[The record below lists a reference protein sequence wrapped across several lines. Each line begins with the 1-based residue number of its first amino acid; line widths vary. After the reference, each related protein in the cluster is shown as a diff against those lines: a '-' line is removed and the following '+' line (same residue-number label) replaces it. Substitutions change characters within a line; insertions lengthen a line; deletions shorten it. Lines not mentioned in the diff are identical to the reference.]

1 MQPIRKNELEFHEK
15 LIESKSKV
23 QKTELD
29 RKIRIEAEKLTEK
42 SLPAFKKKIKV
53 DKLLEAF
60 KSATKE
66 YNAFIDQKNAKE
78 KQLERKKDQACDILA
93 DHLTAQSKI
102 YDWSNEHRI
111 SRGESIS
118 DYESIIR
125 EACNQEAITHIK
137 QSELGTKYLS
147 LGVVEEQAKIALM
160 SGVSLS
166 EAVKNINAIMK
177 QSGIVYFNS
186 KMLQIANK

>member
-15 LIESKSKV
+15 LIERKSSV
-23 QKTELD
+23 QKNELD

-42 SLPAFKKKIKV
+42 SLLAFKKKIKV

-60 KSATKE
+60 KFATKE
-66 YNAFIDQKNAKE
+66 YNTFTDQKNAKE
-78 KQLERKKDQACDILA
+78 KQLERKKDQACDMLV
-93 DHLTAQSKI
+93 DHLEAQAKI
-102 YDWSNEHRI
+102 YDWNSRIDRNEK
-111 SRGESIS
+111 IS
-118 DYESIIR
+118 DYETVIR
-125 EACNQEAITHIK
+125 EACNQEAMTHIK

-160 SGVSLS
+160 SGASLS

>member
-53 DKLLEAF
+53 DKLLEAY

-78 KQLERKKDQACDILA
+78 KQLERKKDQACDMLA
-93 DHLTAQSKI
+93 DHITAQAKI
-102 YDWSNEHRI
+102 YDWNNSRVE
-111 SRGESIS
+111 RGESIS

-125 EACNQEAITHIK
+125 EACNQEAIAHIK

-160 SGVSLS
+160 SGASLS

>member
-15 LIESKSKV
+15 LIERKSSV
-23 QKTELD
+23 QKNELD

-66 YNAFIDQKNAKE
+66 YNAFTDQKNAKE
-78 KQLERKKDQACDILA
+78 KQLERKKNQACDVLA
-93 DHLTAQSKI
+93 DHLEAQAKI
-102 YDWSNEHRI
+102 YDWNNEHRI
-111 SRGESIS
+111 DRGEKIS
-118 DYESIIR
+118 DYESVIR
-125 EACNQEAITHIK
+125 EACNQEAMTHVK

-160 SGVSLS
+160 SGSPLS

>member
-78 KQLERKKDQACDILA
+78 KQLERKKDQACDILV

-125 EACNQEAITHIK
+125 EACNQEAIAHIK

-160 SGVSLS
+160 SGSPLH

>member
-93 DHLTAQSKI
+93 DHLEAQSKI
-102 YDWSNEHRI
+102 YDWNNSRI
-111 SRGESIS
+111 DRGEKIS

-125 EACNQEAITHIK
+125 EACNQEAMAHIK

-160 SGVSLS
+160 SGASLS

-186 KMLQIANK
+186 KMLQIASK

>member
-125 EACNQEAITHIK
+125 EACNQEAIAHIK

-160 SGVSLS
+160 SGSPLS

-177 QSGIVYFNS
+177 QSGIVYFNP

>member
-42 SLPAFKKKIKV
+42 SLTAFKKKIKV

-93 DHLTAQSKI
+93 DHLEAQAKI
-102 YDWSNEHRI
+102 YDWNNSRI
-111 SRGESIS
+111 DRGEKIS

-125 EACNQEAITHIK
+125 EACNQEAIAHIR

-160 SGVSLS
+160 SGASLS

-186 KMLQIANK
+186 KMLQIASK

>member
-1 MQPIRKNELEFHEK
+1 M
-15 LIESKSKV
+15 
-23 QKTELD
+23 
-29 RKIRIEAEKLTEK
+29 
-42 SLPAFKKKIKV
+42 
-53 DKLLEAF
+53 LEAF

-93 DHLTAQSKI
+93 DHLEAQAKI
-102 YDWSNEHRI
+102 YDWNNSRI
-111 SRGESIS
+111 DRGEKIS

-125 EACNQEAITHIK
+125 EACNQEAMAHIK

-160 SGVSLS
+160 SGASLS

-186 KMLQIANK
+186 KMLQIASK

>member
-15 LIESKSKV
+15 LIERKSSV
-23 QKTELD
+23 QKNELD

-42 SLPAFKKKIKV
+42 SLSAFKKKIKV

-66 YNAFIDQKNAKE
+66 YNTFTDQKNAKE
-78 KQLERKKDQACDILA
+78 KQLERKKDQACDMLS
-93 DHLTAQSKI
+93 DHLEAQAKI
-102 YDWSNEHRI
+102 YDWGSESEI
-111 SRGESIS
+111 SRGESIG
-118 DYESIIR
+118 DYEAVIR
-125 EACNQEAITHIK
+125 SACNQEAITHIK
-137 QSELGTKYLS
+137 QSEIGTKYLS

-160 SGVSLS
+160 SGASLS

>member
-42 SLPAFKKKIKV
+42 SLTAFKKKIKV

-78 KQLERKKDQACDILA
+78 KQLERKKDHVCDILA
-93 DHLTAQSKI
+93 DHLEAQAKI
-102 YDWSNEHRI
+102 YDWNNSRI
-111 SRGESIS
+111 DRGEKIS

-125 EACNQEAITHIK
+125 EACNQEAMAHIK
-137 QSELGTKYLS
+137 QSELGTKYIS

-160 SGVSLS
+160 SGASLS

-186 KMLQIANK
+186 KMLQIASK

>member
-66 YNAFIDQKNAKE
+66 YNAFIDQKNSKE
-78 KQLERKKDQACDILA
+78 KQLERKKDQACNILA
-93 DHLTAQSKI
+93 DHLETQAKI
-102 YDWSNEHRI
+102 YDWNNSRI
-111 SRGESIS
+111 DRNESIS
-118 DYESIIR
+118 DYEAIIR
-125 EACNQEAITHIK
+125 GACNQEAIAHIK

-160 SGVSLS
+160 SGSPLH

-186 KMLQIANK
+186 KMLQIASK

>member
-15 LIESKSKV
+15 LIERKSSV
-23 QKTELD
+23 QKNELD

-66 YNAFIDQKNAKE
+66 YNAFTDQKNAKE
-78 KQLERKKDQACDILA
+78 KQLERKKNQACDVLA
-93 DHLTAQSKI
+93 DHLEAQAKI
-102 YDWSNEHRI
+102 YDWNNEHRI
-111 SRGESIS
+111 DRGEKIS
-118 DYESIIR
+118 DYESVIR
-125 EACNQEAITHIK
+125 EACNQEAMTHVK

-147 LGVVEEQAKIALM
+147 LGVVEEQSKIALM
-160 SGVSLS
+160 SGASLS

-177 QSGIVYFNS
+177 QSGIVYFNN
-186 KMLQIANK
+186 KFLQIANK

>member
-66 YNAFIDQKNAKE
+66 YNAFMDQRNAKE
-78 KQLERKKDQACDILA
+78 KQLERKKDQACDMLA
-93 DHLTAQSKI
+93 DHLTAQAKI
-102 YDWSNEHRI
+102 YDWSRCIDRN
-111 SRGESIS
+111 ESIS

-125 EACNQEAITHIK
+125 EACNQEAIAHIR

-160 SGVSLS
+160 SGASLS

-186 KMLQIANK
+186 KMLQIASK

>member
-1 MQPIRKNELEFHEK
+1 MQTIRKNELEFHEK

-42 SLPAFKKKIKV
+42 SLTAFKKKIKV

-93 DHLTAQSKI
+93 DHLEAQAKI
-102 YDWSNEHRI
+102 YDRNNRRI
-111 SRGESIS
+111 DRGEKIS

-125 EACNQEAITHIK
+125 EACNQEAMAHIK
-137 QSELGTKYLS
+137 QSELGTKYLT
-147 LGVVEEQAKIALM
+147 LGVVEEQAIIALM
-160 SGVSLS
+160 RG
-166 EAVKNINAIMK
+166 A
-177 QSGIVYFNS
+177 
-186 KMLQIANK
+186 

>member
-23 QKTELD
+23 QKNELD

-42 SLPAFKKKIKV
+42 SLSAFKKKIKV

-66 YNAFIDQKNAKE
+66 YNTFMDQKNAKE
-78 KQLERKKDQACDILA
+78 KQLERKKDQACDMLS
-93 DHLTAQSKI
+93 DHLEAQAKI
-102 YDWSNEHRI
+102 YDWGSESEI
-111 SRGESIS
+111 SRGESIG
-118 DYESIIR
+118 DYEAVIR
-125 EACNQEAITHIK
+125 SACNQEAITHIK
-137 QSELGTKYLS
+137 QSEIGTKYLS

-160 SGVSLS
+160 SGASLS